1 MNKIKAK
8 ESLQSKDI
16 IRLKQVTKKDMEF
29 LYEFLKEREPNEN
42 ISHKKIPTF
51 NEHKK
56 FVLSKPYQKWYIV
69 LLNNEKI
76 GTIYLSII
84 NEIGLH
90 FKKKYQ
96 TNILRNKVLHELIEK
111 NQKNR
116 YLVNIN
122 PRNKSLISFYKSK
135 KFKKIQH
142 TYELIKRV

>member
-1 MNKIKAK
+1 MKTSTKIK
-8 ESLQSKDI
+8 
-16 IRLKQVTKKDMEF
+16 TF
-29 LYEFLKEREPNEN
+29 LIVVFITIFAVITAR
-42 ISHKKIPTF
+42 H
-51 NEHKK
+51 
-56 FVLSKPYQKWYIV
+56 FV
-69 LLNNEKI
+69 
-76 GTIYLSII
+76 
-84 NEIGLH
+84 GLH